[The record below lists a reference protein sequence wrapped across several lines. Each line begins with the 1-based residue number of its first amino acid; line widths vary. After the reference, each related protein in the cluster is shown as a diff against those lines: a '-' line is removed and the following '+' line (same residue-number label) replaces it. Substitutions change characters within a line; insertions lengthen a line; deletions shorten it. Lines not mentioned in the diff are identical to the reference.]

1 MHPIFLESLEWRK
14 RIIKEAMAYKVKV
27 YAFSNTGRETAKRI
41 AEIKTK
47 IFRGEKLFFEEC
59 IENKIDRI
67 SFRSA
72 SAHIFVGA
80 IGIAVRKIAPYIED
94 KKIDPAIITV
104 DEKGQFVIP
113 VLSGHIGG
121 ANRLSELIAHEIN
134 ATAVIT
140 TATDVNGYNAID
152 LLAADNR
159 LSFIYSHNQNVN
171 DKILKHELGKVFS
184 DKDINDITDIICE
197 KLNKEYE
204 NKISEL
210 PWDIVNEFEKAISLR
225 VIDQNWMN
233 HINDMEQLKEGVG
246 LRGYANEDPLQAY
259 IKEGYGIFDN
269 MMDKISL
276 ETSQY
281 LLKAEI
287 RQNIERK
294 EVAKPIINNRED
306 GTLKGGTHKKEKIG
320 RNDPCPCGSGKK
332 YKQCCGK

>member
-1 MHPIFLESLEWRK
+1 
-14 RIIKEAMAYKVKV
+14 MAYKVKV

-41 AEIKTK
+41 ADIKTK
-47 IFRGEKLFFEEC
+47 IFRGEKLVFEEC

-94 KKIDPAIITV
+94 KKIDPAVITV

-171 DKILKHELGKVFS
+171 DKILKHEVVKVFA
-184 DKDINDITDIICE
+184 DKDIDVIKDNHGIYEMSDLSECDVHIINDRKYIIGTGCRKNTDTILFEQTLNSILNEYGISHSEIDRICSIDKKENEEAIINYAD
-197 KLNKEYE
+197 K
-204 NKISEL
+204 NKIMYETYS
-210 PWDIVNEFEKAISLR
+210 
-225 VIDQNWMN
+225 
-233 HINDMEQLKEGVG
+233 
-246 LRGYANEDPLQAY
+246 ANELESVAGDFDKSDFVKEITGVFNVSERACAY
-259 IKEGYGIFDN
+259 AC
-269 MMDKISL
+269 SL
-276 ETSQY
+276 
-281 LLKAEI
+281 
-287 RQNIERK
+287 
-294 EVAKPIINNRED
+294 
-306 GTLKGGTHKKEKIG
+306 IG
-320 RNDPCPCGSGKK
+320 RGEFIIKRRVENSITVSILKVIKRIDLNGKS
-332 YKQCCGK
+332 